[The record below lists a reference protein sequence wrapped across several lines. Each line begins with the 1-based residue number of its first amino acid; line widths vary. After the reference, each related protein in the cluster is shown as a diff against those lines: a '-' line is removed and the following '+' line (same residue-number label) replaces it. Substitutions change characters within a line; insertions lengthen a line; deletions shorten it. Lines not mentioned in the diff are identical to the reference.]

1 MFTFARKFS
10 LSNESFKFLR
20 LDQFQDIIYENG
32 NDAFNQDK
40 EHERNQGDK

>member
-32 NDAFNQDK
+32 YDCSFPYITK
-40 EHERNQGDK
+40 R